1 MKIKVLLTG
10 FIFFV
15 LHSYS
20 VSGQTDLKLF
30 ERTSDSLY
38 TFYFDSQYYLV
49 DKDCEFFAIKRLS
62 NYSIE
67 LKAYDGAFTDFDTEG
82 NTLLTGT
89 YKEGKK
95 DGTFKAF
102 YPTGFL
108 KWQAEFKAGWPTK
121 TWYFYYPDGS
131 PMSIIELINSRPYI
145 TNTWNT
151 RGKPVIKNRSGKF
164 ELRDPQFGFN
174 ERGYDAI
181 VYSGKVENGLP
192 EGLWRISY
200 EYPKG
205 GSEVAAIEKFI
216 NGNLAEGTMFLDHY
230 STYTTS
236 KVLFAPSEPYLN
248 AELFVS
254 KGCNIDEHDNYTLYL
269 SGYLSQ
275 NFNSE
280 WLSDTTDRTIEF
292 TLMVDKN
299 GASSRISLIKDLGN
313 TIANKAFLQI
323 LNSVDYWIPSQK
335 DGKIINDVLTVSA
348 DLTTE
353 STGKILFTNAKIK
366 RRDGT

>member
-1 MKIKVLLTG
+1 MKIKALLTG
-10 FIFFV
+10 FIFF
-15 LHSYS
+15 LLCSYS
-20 VSGQTDLKLF
+20 LSGQTDRKLF

-62 NYSIE
+62 NYSVE
-67 LKAYDGAFTDFDTEG
+67 LKAYDGAFTDSDTEG
-82 NTLLTGT
+82 NILLTGT

-108 KWQAEFKAGWPTK
+108 KWQAEFKAGRPVK
-121 TWYFYYPDGS
+121 TWYFYHPDGS
-131 PMSIIELINSRPYI
+131 AMSIIEIINGRPHI
-145 TNTWNT
+145 TNTWNI
-151 RGKPVIKNRSGKF
+151 RGKSVIKNGSGRF

-174 ERGYDAI
+174 EKGYSAI

-192 EGLWRISY
+192 DGSWRISY
-200 EYPKG
+200 EYARG
-205 GSEVAAIEKFI
+205 ESEIAAIEKFI
-216 NGNLAEGTMFLDHY
+216 NGNFTDGTMLLDHY
-230 STYTTS
+230 TTYTTS
-236 KVLFAPSEPYLN
+236 KVMFAPSEPYLN

-269 SGYLSQ
+269 SDYLSQ
-275 NFNSE
+275 NFNSA
-280 WLSDTTDRTIEF
+280 WLSDTTGRTIEF
-292 TLMVDKN
+292 TLTVDKN
-299 GASSRISLIKDLGN
+299 GTSSHISLIKDLGN
-313 TIANKAFLQI
+313 TISNKALLQI
-323 LNSVDYWIPSQK
+323 LTSIDYWIPSQK

-348 DLTTE
+348 HLTTE
-353 STGKILFTNAKIK
+353 STGKTLFTNAKIK